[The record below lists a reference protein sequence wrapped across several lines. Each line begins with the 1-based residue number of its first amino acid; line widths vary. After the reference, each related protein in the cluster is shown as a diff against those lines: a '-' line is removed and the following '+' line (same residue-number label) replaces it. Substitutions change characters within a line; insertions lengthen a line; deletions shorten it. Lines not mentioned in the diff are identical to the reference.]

1 MVRLA
6 RQSLPKHVHKRTQQA
21 KHKKS
26 KAKADR
32 LALKILKEQDKGTVE
47 MGTEEEDTFQTE
59 TMTEQEKEQAKL
71 ARKKVNAHKNSY
83 KRVIKKTKHF
93 R

>member
-26 KAKADR
+26 KAKVDR
-32 LALKILKEQDKGTVE
+32 LALKMLKEQDKSSVE
-47 MGTEEEDTFQTE
+47 MATEEEEPTTE
-59 TMTEQEKEQAKL
+59 AITEQEKEQAKL
-71 ARKKVNAHKNSY
+71 VRKKGNAAKNAY
-83 KRVIKKTKHF
+83 KRIIKKTKHF